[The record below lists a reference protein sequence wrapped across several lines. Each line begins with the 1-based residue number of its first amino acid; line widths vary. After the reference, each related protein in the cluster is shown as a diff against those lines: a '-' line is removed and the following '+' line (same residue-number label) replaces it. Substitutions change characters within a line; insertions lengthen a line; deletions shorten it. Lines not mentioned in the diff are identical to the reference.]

1 MIKSYAFA
9 LLAATAVT
17 LPSPRPTEVRG
28 YGPWK
33 LGMTREQV
41 TAAAAEGPYSP
52 VAATGGLETHN
63 ASFQGHKITASFV
76 FDAAGLKH
84 IQLWA
89 YEGQELAK
97 GLSAFHEAYCYL
109 SEHLG
114 SLESEG
120 ASVPAGLS
128 RDDLG
133 ALIPAAFK
141 TGTTQ
146 SQLGQLPQQGSIQA
160 QVFKYHLHPRSPPAG
175 AQVYASLIHSPQLG
189 MYFVFVYFKSP
200 PNQSSSVG

>member
-1 MIKSYAFA
+1 MIRNYLSA
-9 LLAATAVT
+9 LLVASALTS
-17 LPSPRPTEVRG
+17 PSPPPTEVRG

-52 VAATGGLETHN
+52 VATTGGLETRN
-63 ASFQGHKITASFV
+63 ASFQGHQITASFV
-76 FDAAGLKH
+76 FDASGLKH

-89 YEGQELAK
+89 YEGQDFAK
-97 GLSAFHEAYCYL
+97 ALSAFHEAYSYL

-120 ASVPAGLS
+120 APVPAGLS

-133 ALIPAAFK
+133 SLIPAAFK
-141 TGTTQ
+141 TGTAQ
-146 SQLGQLPQQGSIQA
+146 SQLGQLPQRGSIQA
-160 QVFKYHLHPRSPPAG
+160 QVLKYHLHPRSPPAG
-175 AQVYASLIHSPQLG
+175 AQVYASFIHSPQLG
-189 MYFVFVYFKSP
+189 MYLVFVYFKWP
-200 PNQSSSVG
+200 PSQSSSVG